1 MKKSYIAP
9 QAQALTLQIEG
20 MIAYSIDKNNAIE
33 VTSDTQHTQGLHQE
47 SIWSEEE

>member
-20 MIAYSIDKNNAIE
+20 MIAQSIDKSQTQVTNATIL
-33 VTSDTQHTQGLHQE
+33 SQGMNKE
-47 SIWSEEE
+47 SIWSEEK